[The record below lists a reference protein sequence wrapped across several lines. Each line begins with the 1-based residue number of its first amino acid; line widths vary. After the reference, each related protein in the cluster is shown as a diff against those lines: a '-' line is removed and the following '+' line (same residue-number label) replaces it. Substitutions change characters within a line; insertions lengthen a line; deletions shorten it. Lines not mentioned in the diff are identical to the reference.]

1 MRISPIDAS
10 AGKHTRH
17 QLNRG
22 GDRHAN
28 NALWR
33 IAMVAT
39 CNSAPTSRVD
49 QWKGN
54 RRRRFSDASNITL
67 PVRSTCCRSAD
78 SSEHRRSSADP
89 AQQGPVHAV
98 RRRSFLRPSDDDLA
112 GGTSHQTELRVRI
125 TLPRRTERV
134 TCTRYLTPI
143 EVSKPVAVPN

>member
-54 RRRRFSDASNITL
+54 RRRRSSDASNITL
-67 PVRSTCCRSAD
+67 PVRSTCCSSIRRQLRAPTVVGSSGPTGACPRSA
-78 SSEHRRSSADP
+78 STIIS
-89 AQQGPVHAV
+89 
-98 RRRSFLRPSDDDLA
+98 
-112 GGTSHQTELRVRI
+112 TSL
-125 TLPRRTERV
+125 
-134 TCTRYLTPI
+134 
-143 EVSKPVAVPN
+143 